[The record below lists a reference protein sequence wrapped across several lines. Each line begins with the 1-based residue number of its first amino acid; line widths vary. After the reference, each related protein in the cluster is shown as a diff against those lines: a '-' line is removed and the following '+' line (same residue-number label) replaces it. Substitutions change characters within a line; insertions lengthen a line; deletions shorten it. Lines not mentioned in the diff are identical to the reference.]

1 MTRFAIS
8 MGSNLG
14 DRIGHLRGAIRELS
28 NLVSVE
34 AVSSLYETEPV
45 GGPEQ
50 DPYLNAVAVVQ
61 TDRNGHDLLEVL
73 QGIEADHGREREV
86 RWGPRTLDLDLVAY
100 DGSPIDDHPDLVIP
114 HPRAAE
120 RRFVLEPLAEV
131 WPGVA
136 VNGAAT
142 ANHALERVADQNIDL
157 LARSWV
163 EESVGQGRLW
173 VGAQLVAFAAI
184 GVVIIGEGSLPAD
197 LSPLRIGGAILL
209 VSGFVVMVWSAR
221 ALGRGLT
228 AVPEPVPGADLVVT
242 GPYRWVRHPIY
253 TAVVA
258 VLSGTSALL
267 AAPTGAIL
275 SFLLFGFFAA
285 KAGYEERRL
294 RISYPQ
300 YASYRSRVRARF
312 VPKIY

>member
-1 MTRFAIS
+1 
-8 MGSNLG
+8 LC
-14 DRIGHLRGAIRELS
+14 
-28 NLVSVE
+28 
-34 AVSSLYETEPV
+34 SS
-45 GGPEQ
+45 
-50 DPYLNAVAVVQ
+50 
-61 TDRNGHDLLEVL
+61 
-73 QGIEADHGREREV
+73 
-86 RWGPRTLDLDLVAY
+86 RW
-100 DGSPIDDHPDLVIP
+100 
-114 HPRAAE
+114 
-120 RRFVLEPLAEV
+120 RRF
-131 WPGVA
+131 GVA

-197 LSPLRIGGAILL
+197 LCPLRIGGAILL